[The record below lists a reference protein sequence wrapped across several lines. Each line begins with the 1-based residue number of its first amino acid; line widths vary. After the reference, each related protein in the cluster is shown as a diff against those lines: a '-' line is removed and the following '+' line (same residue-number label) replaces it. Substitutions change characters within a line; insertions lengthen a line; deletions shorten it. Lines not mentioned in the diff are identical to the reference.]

1 MREVDRLYR
10 EIEGAEVDG
19 YFVDLA
25 ISSTWRVDG
34 GDWDREPSSELLEWH
49 YTLMAVYDSDGS
61 ELTNAEIKKIGIKGK
76 VKELAKMEFEKNAGD
91 PV

>member
-1 MREVDRLYR
+1 MRDVDRLYR

-25 ISSTWRVDG
+25 ISSTWCVDG

-49 YTLMAVYDSDGS
+49 YTLMAVYDSDGG
-61 ELTNAEIKKIGIKGK
+61 ELTGAEIKKIGIEGK
-76 VKELAKMEFEKNAGD
+76 VKELAEMELANDPGD
-91 PV
+91 LI